1 MKTADKNKAI
11 CPGVNGEPCRGAQG
25 SPARVSAGGVCGH
38 CARRQGASEGRK
50 AAQAAK
56 AAASPLSDS
65 EPQPWT
71 DRPVPLSEVRGF
83 LNATGS
89 AGSSDLYKVTL
100 VGITQD
106 PDGMKIVSVA
116 TMGTRDDRSTG
127 ALEVTDPFAASEEIR
142 HAEVHSRA
150 LRDALDAHSKDE
162 QGSLSMSDIAI
173 DENGLVTVGET
184 DVVAPDGSTR
194 TGRVAEQLLE
204 NSVDRAALHGIEWE
218 QSVDQFR
225 QQCADEVHGGTDEGI
240 AELFCQQAELCPPL
254 DGTSP
259 GSQPS
264 WMIKEFEAKI
274 AQWNHQNP
282 HIQGC
287 AQGIPSYSAFH
298 IYNTYDEATAGMG
311 SDNKPS
317 FADWLRSP
325 DRDSAYASHA
335 QESFTSHMKRSVQNR
350 GKDAGVADYERRY
363 SEWAAEHGYLLE
375 NLRAAAQSEKRRKS
389 AWRGSLSD
397 RQRNDLDDARKLLSS
412 VGDPQWD
419 SHVTATEFNDEV
431 AQVASASATSN
442 YGREIL
448 RKVHF
453 GEVLG
458 RHRMTATDAYRL
470 HTSAR
475 AIPEGIKAAERA
487 LPSSDLATWRRSLK
501 THLRDTPNASLGVA
515 LSGED
520 SPAKE
525 AVALCAGQIRMVSR
539 SASDSSQFP
548 GYGNVIRAASEA
560 ASVTI
565 APSDLPKLRSKAK
578 SGGAPIHFSLST
590 ADGNVTSLGWS
601 MRDEN
606 ARWAQGSATDRSES
620 HAHTAP
626 DIPFGSARQGFVG
639 DAIRFASPAGGNVEI
654 RNLNITNPITFVP
667 AGSPS
672 KAEDVDRISLVMP
685 YRV

>member
-1 MKTADKNKAI
+1 MAI
-11 CPGVNGEPCRGAQG
+11 CPGVSGEPCRGAQG
-25 SPARVSAGGVCGH
+25 SPARISAGGVCGH
-38 CARRQGASEGRK
+38 CARRQSAPEGRK

-56 AAASPLSDS
+56 TAASPSSDS

-71 DRPVPLSEVRGF
+71 DRPVPLSEVREF

-89 AGSSDLYKVTL
+89 AGSSDLHKVTL
-100 VGITQD
+100 VGITQG

-116 TMGTRDDRSTG
+116 TMGTSGDRSTG
-127 ALEVTDPFAASEEIR
+127 ALEVTDPFASSEEMR
-142 HAEVHSRA
+142 HAEVHSRT
-150 LRDALDAHSKDE
+150 LREALDAHSKDE

-194 TGRVAEQLLE
+194 TGRVAEELLKH
-204 NSVDRAALHGIEWE
+204 SAKQAALAGIEWE

-254 DGTSP
+254 DGTPP

-264 WMIKEFEAKI
+264 WMIKEFEAKR

-282 HIQGC
+282 HVQGC
-287 AQGIPSYSAFH
+287 AQGIPSYSVFH
-298 IYNTYDEATAGMG
+298 IYNSYDEATAGMD

-335 QESFTSHMKRSVQNR
+335 AESFASHMKRSVQDR
-350 GKDAGVADYERRY
+350 GKTAGVADYERRY
-363 SEWAAEHGYLLE
+363 SEWAAEHGYSLE
-375 NLRAAAQSEKRRKS
+375 DMRAASQSEKRRKS
-389 AWRGSLSD
+389 AWRAYLSD
-397 RQRNDLDDARKLLSS
+397 RQRNDLNDARKLLAS

-419 SHVTATEFNDEV
+419 SHVTAAEFNDEV
-431 AQVASASATSN
+431 ALVASASATSR
-442 YGREIL
+442 YGRDIL
-448 RKVHF
+448 REVHF

-470 HTSAR
+470 HSSAR
-475 AIPEGIKAAERA
+475 AIPAGIKAAECA

-501 THLRDTPNASLGVA
+501 THLRDTPNASIGVGR
-515 LSGED
+515 SGED
-520 SPAKE
+520 APVKE

-539 SASDSSQFP
+539 SASGASQFP
-548 GYGNVIRAASEA
+548 CYENFIRAASEP

-565 APSDLPKLRSKAK
+565 APSDLPKLRSKSK
-578 SGGAPIHFSLST
+578 IGGAPIHFSLST
-590 ADGNVTSLGWS
+590 ADGNVTSLGWA
-601 MRDEN
+601 MRDDN
-606 ARWAQGSATDRSES
+606 ARWTQGSAPDRSES
-620 HAHTAP
+620 HTHTAP
-626 DIPFGSARQGFVG
+626 DIPFGSARNGFVG
-639 DAIRFASPAGGNVEI
+639 DAIRFASPAGGNVEM
-654 RNLNITNPITFVP
+654 RNLNITKPITFVP

-672 KAEDVDRISLVMP
+672 KAEDADRISLVTP
-685 YRV
+685 YRA